1 MASQDKKFSIIVP
14 TFRRPAQLSD
24 CLDSMT
30 ALEYPA
36 DEFEVIVVDDG
47 SEPRPRDVVSS
58 YKEQIDVR
66 LIEQQ
71 HSGPAAA
78 RNRGAQEARGIYL
91 AFTDD
96 DCRPSPDWLQKIENI
111 FEAHPKCV
119 IAGRAVNLLN
129 ENPYSEASQILCDYL
144 HSYYNGDNAAFLTSN
159 NMAVPGELFRDMAGF
174 DTSFP
179 LAAGE
184 DREFCDRAVHLG
196 YETLYSNDVIVRHA
210 HRLTFRKFMTQHY
223 NYGKGAHRFHRLRS
237 VRYGEEFKLES
248 LSFYTKLMAYPWKIS
263 SRRKFHIACLL
274 FASQIANASGFFRE
288 KLKRTTV

>member
-1 MASQDKKFSIIVP
+1 MASQDKQFSIIVP
-14 TFRRPAQLSD
+14 TFRRPAQLSE

-30 ALEYPA
+30 ALLYPA
-36 DEFEVIVVDDG
+36 DEFEVIVVDDD

-58 YKEQIDVR
+58 YKEKIDVR

-78 RNRGAQEARGIYL
+78 RNRGAQEARGAYL

-96 DCRPSPDWLQKIENI
+96 DCKPSPDWLQKIEKI

-119 IAGRAVNLLN
+119 IAGRAVNLLQ
-129 ENPYSEASQILCDYL
+129 ENLYSEASQIVCDYL
-144 HSYYNGDNAAFLTSN
+144 HSYYNRDKATFLTSN
-159 NMAVPGELFRDMAGF
+159 NMAVTGELFTEIGGF

-196 YETLYSNDVIVRHA
+196 YETLYSNDVIVHHA

-223 NYGKGAHRFHRLRS
+223 NYGKGAHRYHSLRN
-237 VRYGEEFKLES
+237 VRYGEEFKLEP
-248 LSFYTKLMAYPWKIS
+248 LSFYTDLMAYPWKTS
-263 SRRKFHIACLL
+263 TKRKLYIASLL
-274 FASQIANASGFFRE
+274 FVSQIANAAGFFME
-288 KLKRTTV
+288 KLKRTTA